1 MTQLIIII
9 FLIAVYNGFIINWKL
24 NKDGKAAQWS
34 RYWHF
39 VGGLIRVF
47 LAFCLLN
54 FWDATAIL
62 LMHWLFYDMIINYL
76 RGLDL
81 FYSGSVQSGT
91 GSLIDRLFTKKTILI
106 LKFVS
111 LLCGITLLIL
121 T

>member
-1 MTQLIIII
+1 MIQLVIII
-9 FLIAVYNGFIINWKL
+9 FLIAIYNALVINWKV
-24 NKDGKAAQWS
+24 NKDGKSSKWS
-34 RYWHF
+34 KYWHF
-39 VGGLIRVF
+39 VGGLIRIF
-47 LAFCLLN
+47 LAFSLVN
-54 FWDATAIL
+54 FWDAIAIL
-62 LMHWLFYDMIINYL
+62 MMHWMFYDMIINYL